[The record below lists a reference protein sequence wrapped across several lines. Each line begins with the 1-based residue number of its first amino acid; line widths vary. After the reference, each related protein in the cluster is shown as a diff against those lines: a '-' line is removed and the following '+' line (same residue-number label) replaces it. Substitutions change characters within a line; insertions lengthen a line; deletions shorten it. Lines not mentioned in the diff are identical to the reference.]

1 MKQPLNGI
9 LPVAPTPFHSDGRVD
24 EDGMRRVLDCM
35 IDQGVDAI
43 CILANYSEQF
53 VLSDE
58 ERALLTRICLEH
70 VAGRVPVIVTEQVPE
85 KIGSTVP
92 EIASVFPP
100 DASRIPK
107 ESFSCWGCPDF
118 RERLKAS
125 LRREV
130 ILCGIEA
137 HVCIS
142 QTALDLL
149 QADFRVGCVA
159 DAISAR
165 TADNKRLGLSRI
177 ENAGAELLSTE
188 MIITE
193 LLRTSAHP
201 EFKSILQLIK

>member
-1 MKQPLNGI
+1 MLYTLEQSVLVVVDIQGNLAAAMQDREALFANVIRLIK
-9 LPVAPTPFHSDGRVD
+9 AAGR
-24 EDGMRRVLDCM
+24 L
-35 IDQGVDAI
+35 
-43 CILANYSEQF
+43 
-53 VLSDE
+53 
-58 ERALLTRICLEH
+58 
-70 VAGRVPVIVTEQVPE
+70 RVPVIVTEQVPE